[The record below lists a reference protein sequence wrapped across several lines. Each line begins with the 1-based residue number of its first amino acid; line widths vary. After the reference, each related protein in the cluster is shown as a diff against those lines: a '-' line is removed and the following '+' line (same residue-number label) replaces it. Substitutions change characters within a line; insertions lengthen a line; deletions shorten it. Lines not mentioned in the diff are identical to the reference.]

1 MAFGVS
7 CFTWRQFL
15 DSFQARGSQC
25 WSLSRLAASLV
36 AGPSV
41 ASEVAPVNSGGV
53 VGTGYTG
60 PTGTLDGSG
69 RIVVVIDGAFD
80 PGNVMFS
87 GSKIVRE
94 ACFGEMVPVYTTA
107 KSTCGANSGP
117 WALDPRIRFREGP
130 GVSKYDASCRTQD
143 NTICH
148 YYHGTA
154 TAALAAGRQVS
165 PGGGLPPI
173 SGIASGAQLVLLKV
187 GTDTG
192 WSVPGVQAALRY
204 VKEVLEKDFPGRIAA
219 VSMSASND
227 NNQIQDSEPCPTTAF
242 NEWEAALWADG
253 IPVVISSGNKS
264 SANSVGSWA
273 CAPSIVAVGS
283 SGVSNPN
290 SFSVGTVG
298 SNASARVKLLA
309 PVGAADV
316 DFADGVWTAWN
327 IFTPPSTVTS
337 GWGKG
342 AGTSFAAPQV
352 AGAFAVLRQRYG
364 TTRTLDQLVSLLQ
377 ATGVRVQD
385 TRLGRSGVITPRIW
399 LADAVNAREVGR
411 SVWDFTGDKK
421 PDLPVLAADG
431 KSLVLISVNS
441 AGVVDSAS
449 AEVVVSTN
457 WSHALTAPV
466 YDFRQAGTNGF
477 LATVGAD
484 LYYYHYRPAS
494 KSVDAG
500 TRVLAGGA
508 DQIAGIAFT
517 HRRTGPGAGVGV
529 VIQKKSGQ
537 IVVRSK
543 TETSDLLGAETE
555 LVSATA
561 GAGLKLVGI
570 GDVNRDG
577 IPDLVVREP
586 TKLKPEAYLG
596 TAAGGYQSTRLV
608 MDPTN
613 RWGTWTGMQQASL
626 LEDWVAGQ
634 PRLGYQIAG
643 NRAVWLIELNNDG
656 TLGATTYN
664 GIWAP
669 NARLLHA
676 PRP

>member
-1 MAFGVS
+1 MLVVVA
-7 CFTWRQFL
+7 
-15 DSFQARGSQC
+15 
-25 WSLSRLAASLV
+25 LAASLA
-36 AGPSV
+36 AGPSA

-80 PGNVMFS
+80 PGNAMFA

-94 ACFGEMVPVYTTA
+94 ACFGQWKDVYSTA
-107 KSTCGANSGP
+107 ESACGADSGR
-117 WALDPRIRFREGP
+117 WALDSRIRFKEGP
-130 GVSKYDASCRTQD
+130 GVSKYDPTCRMHD
-143 NTICH
+143 GH
-148 YYHGTA
+148 GVSLFHGTA
-154 TAALAAGRQVS
+154 TAALAAGRVVN

-173 SGIASGAQLVLLKV
+173 SGIAPGAQLALLKV
-187 GTDTG
+187 GHEGG
-192 WSVPGVQAALRY
+192 WSWLGVKAALRY

-227 NNQIQDSEPCPTTAF
+227 DTQIRDSEPCPDAGF
-242 NEWEAALWADG
+242 DAEESALWADG
-253 IPVVISSGNKS
+253 IPVVVAAGNRTT
-264 SANSVGSWA
+264 ANSLGSWA
-273 CAPSIVAVGS
+273 CSASVVAVGS
-283 SGVSNPN
+283 SGVLNPN
-290 SFSVGTVG
+290 SFSEGAHA
-298 SNASARVKLLA
+298 SNASVRVKLLA

-316 DFADGVWTAWN
+316 NFPDGVWTAWT

-385 TRLGRSGVITPRIW
+385 TRLGRSGVITPRMW
-399 LADAVNAREVGR
+399 LADAVNARDVGR

-431 KSLVLISVNS
+431 RSLVLISVNS

-457 WSHALTAPV
+457 WAHAVTAPV
-466 YDFRQAGTNGF
+466 YDFRQAGSNGF

-484 LYYYHYRPAS
+484 LYYYHYSPAS
-494 KSVDAG
+494 KTVDAG
-500 TRVLAGGA
+500 TRVLTGGA

-517 HRRTGPGAGVGV
+517 HKRPGPGTGVGV
-529 VIQKKSGQ
+529 VIQKTSGQ

-555 LVSATA
+555 LVSAAT

-596 TAAGGYQSTRLV
+596 TAAGGYQPTRLV